1 MRTNIE
7 LDDELIEEARRLTGL
22 QTKKAVVEEALRVL
36 IASRRRRSLL
46 DLEGKI
52 RFADGYDHKTL
63 RGDRT
68 EDPPPGRAEDPAE
81 DRATDPAEGRA

>member
-7 LDDELIEEARRLTGL
+7 LDDRLIDEARRLTGL

-63 RGDRT
+63 REDRAADRT
-68 EDPPPGRAEDPAE
+68 LGPAADRAE
-81 DRATDPAEGRA
+81 DRATDPGEG